1 MTGPSADPVPRS
13 VAIVGAS
20 LAGHATAR
28 ALRREGFDGTI
39 TLIGAEPHR
48 PYDRPPLS
56 KEFLA
61 GTIGVDDLALEN
73 PGEDLAAQ
81 WLLGRPRRCPW
92 TPRAAPSV
100 WPTAGR

>member
-1 MTGPSADPVPRS
+1 M
-13 VAIVGAS
+13 AIVGAS

-73 PGEDLAAQ
+73 PGEDLAARVAV
-81 WLLGRPRRCPW
+81 GRPGGVPGRREPH
-92 TPRAAPSV
+92 ASV